1 MSPETTH
8 TPGRAAPTSMPERV
22 AAFDWATT
30 ALGPASAWPES
41 LATSVRTV
49 LERPFPEALLWGPE
63 LVFCAYNDAYRAF
76 LAGRPEALGRRFADV
91 WPELRDAMAP
101 LLDGARQGRATRFE
115 EASVALCRDG
125 VVERRHFD
133 FSFSPVRAAD
143 GTVMAVLVFGLEATD
158 RVRARAGLEEGMER
172 LRLAAEATGF
182 ASYDFDVETRTS
194 DWSNPIYSLVQ
205 FETGGPVSQDRIF
218 EQIHPDDRETFEGFV
233 RETLGAAGP
242 GRHAAEFRI
251 VRGDGD
257 VRWVRDSN
265 QVLFEERDGGRRP
278 ARVVGT
284 LQDITERRRAEEAL
298 RESDL
303 AKDEFLAILGHELRN
318 PLAPIRTALDTLRQR
333 PADVELSARL
343 VPMMDRQVSH
353 MTRLVDDLL
362 SLSRIN
368 RGDVE
373 VQRVPLRLDE
383 VVETAVEQTRSL
395 AEDRGHAL
403 TVATTAAT
411 SAVSSATG
419 GLRVR
424 GDFERLTQV
433 VANLLRNAVKYM
445 EPGGRVDVRTA
456 AEGGEALVRVR
467 DAGYGIPPERLEHV
481 FAMFHQVPEHRRL
494 SDGGLGIGLALSRRL
509 VELHDGSIEAF
520 SDGLGRGSEFVVRL
534 PIDAGTDA
542 PVDPRAA
549 PERDADE
556 AAAGPRRR
564 VLVVDDNVDAAEG
577 LARLL
582 GLKGHVAATAHS
594 GRAALEALDGF
605 DAEIVLLDLGLP
617 GMDGFEVARRMRSM
631 PGGAALRIVALTGW
645 GQEQDK
651 ARTRRAGFDDHLT
664 KPIRAGE
671 ILALLAGD
679 G

>member
-1 MSPETTH
+1 MSRETMQ
-8 TPGRAAPTSMPERV
+8 TPGRAASASMPERV

-63 LVFCAYNDAYRAF
+63 LVYCAYNDAYRAF
-76 LAGRPEALGRRFADV
+76 LVGRPEALGRRFADV

-115 EASVALCRDG
+115 EAAVTLCRDD

-143 GTVMAVLVFGLEATD
+143 GTVMAVLVFGLEVTD

-182 ASYDFDVETRTS
+182 ASYDFDVETQTS
-194 DWSNPIYSLVQ
+194 NWSNPIYSLVQ
-205 FETGGPVSQDRIF
+205 FEADGPVSQERIF
-218 EQIHPDDRETFEGFV
+218 EQIHPDDREAFDDFV
-233 RETLGAAGP
+233 RQAHEATGP
-242 GRHAAEFRI
+242 GARAAEFRI
-251 VRGDGD
+251 VRGDGE

-265 QVLFEERDGGRRP
+265 QVLFEERDGAPRP
-278 ARVVGT
+278 VRVVGT

-298 RESDL
+298 RESDV

-318 PLAPIRTALDTLRQR
+318 PLAPIRTALDTLGQR

-343 VPMMDRQVSH
+343 VPMMDRQISH

-383 VVETAVEQTRSL
+383 VVDTAVEQTRGL

-403 TVATTAAT
+403 TVATAAAAP
-411 SAVSSATG
+411 AVSSATSPATG
-419 GLRVR
+419 ELRVS

-456 AEGGEALVRVR
+456 VEGGEALVRVR
-467 DAGYGIPPERLEHV
+467 D
-481 FAMFHQVPEHRRL
+481 
-494 SDGGLGIGLALSRRL
+494 
-509 VELHDGSIEAF
+509 
-520 SDGLGRGSEFVVRL
+520 
-534 PIDAGTDA
+534 
-542 PVDPRAA
+542 
-549 PERDADE
+549 
-556 AAAGPRRR
+556 
-564 VLVVDDNVDAAEG
+564 
-577 LARLL
+577 
-582 GLKGHVAATAHS
+582 
-594 GRAALEALDGF
+594 
-605 DAEIVLLDLGLP
+605 
-617 GMDGFEVARRMRSM
+617 
-631 PGGAALRIVALTGW
+631 TG
-645 GQEQDK
+645 
-651 ARTRRAGFDDHLT
+651 
-664 KPIRAGE
+664 
-671 ILALLAGD
+671 
-679 G
+679 